1 MKLEWPRES
10 WLMDG
15 PSRASIWVLH
25 CACDPR
31 IWMRDRGA
39 GQERKQAC
47 KSVHHQG
54 GYRLGLSFWAKKKK
68 SKIKYTVNFEF
79 QINNNEYWFA
89 LSMFHAIFGIP
100 SGTRGKEPICQSRR
114 YKRLRFDPWVGKVPW
129 RRKLQPIP
137 VFLMKNPMDRR
148 GWQVIVH
155 RVTKRQT
162 QIKQLSRH
170 AVFGTYF

>member
-1 MKLEWPRES
+1 
-10 WLMDG
+10 
-15 PSRASIWVLH
+15 
-25 CACDPR
+25 
-31 IWMRDRGA
+31 
-39 GQERKQAC
+39 
-47 KSVHHQG
+47 
-54 GYRLGLSFWAKKKK
+54 
-68 SKIKYTVNFEF
+68 
-79 QINNNEYWFA
+79 
-89 LSMFHAIFGIP
+89 MFHAIFGIP

-137 VFLMKNPMDRR
+137 VFLMKNPMDRG